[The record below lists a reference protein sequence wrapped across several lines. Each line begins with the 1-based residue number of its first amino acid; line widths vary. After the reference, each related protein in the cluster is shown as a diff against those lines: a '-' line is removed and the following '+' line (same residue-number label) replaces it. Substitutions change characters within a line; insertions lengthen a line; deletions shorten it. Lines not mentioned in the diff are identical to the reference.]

1 MDIQKSIRL
10 AMAHRNMNQRQ
21 LAQAAGITRTFVS
34 YILTGKYQPSMSSL
48 ERIAKAVELSVSDL
62 IALGEENI

>member
-21 LAQAAGITRTFVS
+21 LAYAAGITPTFVS
-34 YILTGKYQPSMSSL
+34 YILTGKYQPRLCSL
-48 ERIAKAVELSVSDL
+48 ERIAKAVEMSVSDL